1 MDQFYQELRKIQK
14 KERNNG
20 TLARV
25 EEDFYASIHEYLDE
39 LRQEAMRDPFSNVHG
54 MLKEAQIIATEICER
69 REHKITDAAV
79 VNIHRSYHLFTG
91 KPKFD
96 LIDTTPL
103 NLTPEE
109 EKFYFSLID
118 TLKNHRGNISLEKLS
133 DDEDK
138 VIKPKDV
145 QTNTLISPDE
155 VKPKVSA
162 VIPSDEEPKD
172 EVLERLDEISRANV
186 IPQEPPKPKIEPKDE
201 VLERLDEISRAKVIP
216 QEPPKPKIEPKDEVL
231 ERLDEI
237 SRAKVIPQEP
247 PKPKVTPAPKP
258 PAKKAAYG
266 SIEDNPNAFDE
277 QDEFYD
283 LESKKLA
290 RDTEL
295 VTMLVFDDVGS
306 IVGVDE
312 KIYGPFRPQD
322 LVTLPLIN
330 AKIFFKNRKGRQVKI

>member
-14 KERNNG
+14 KERNNS

-25 EEDFYASIHEYLDE
+25 DEDFYARIHEYLDE
-39 LRQEAMRDPFSNVHG
+39 LRKEAIRDPFSNIHG

-91 KPKFD
+91 EPKFD

-109 EKFYFSLID
+109 EKFYFSILD

-138 VIKPKDV
+138 VVKPKET
-145 QTNTLISPDE
+145 QTNTLMPKSSEI
-155 VKPKVSA
+155 KPNA
-162 VIPSDEEPKD
+162 VDLKLDGEPKD
-172 EVLERLDEISRANV
+172 EVLN
-186 IPQEPPKPKIEPKDE
+186 
-201 VLERLDEISRAKVIP
+201 RLDEISRAKVITNELSKP
-216 QEPPKPKIEPKDEVL
+216 KTEPKPAQIQKSQVK
-231 ERLDEI
+231 
-237 SRAKVIPQEP
+237 KVPE
-247 PKPKVTPAPKP
+247 K
-258 PAKKAAYG
+258 
-266 SIEDNPNAFDE
+266 SIEENPNSFDE

-290 RDTEL
+290 KDTEL
-295 VTMLVFDDVGS
+295 VTMLVFDEINP

-330 AKIFFKNRKGRQVKI
+330 AKVFFKNRKGRQVKI

>member
-118 TLKNHRGNISLEKLS
+118 TLKNHRGNISLENYLMMKIKLS
-133 DDEDK
+133 NLK
-138 VIKPKDV
+138 MFR
-145 QTNTLISPDE
+145 LI
-155 VKPKVSA
+155 
-162 VIPSDEEPKD
+162 
-172 EVLERLDEISRANV
+172 L
-186 IPQEPPKPKIEPKDE
+186 
-201 VLERLDEISRAKVIP
+201 
-216 QEPPKPKIEPKDEVL
+216 
-231 ERLDEI
+231 
-237 SRAKVIPQEP
+237 
-247 PKPKVTPAPKP
+247 
-258 PAKKAAYG
+258 
-266 SIEDNPNAFDE
+266 
-277 QDEFYD
+277 
-283 LESKKLA
+283 
-290 RDTEL
+290 
-295 VTMLVFDDVGS
+295 
-306 IVGVDE
+306 
-312 KIYGPFRPQD
+312 
-322 LVTLPLIN
+322 
-330 AKIFFKNRKGRQVKI
+330 